1 MLPQQNKTHS
11 IKRKLVNYISAVISV
26 ILFTIFLTVDL
37 SVDTWVEDQFNQ
49 SLTNKANYL
58 KTLVEDDN
66 GNVEFDFA
74 GEFMSEY
81 EQAQASEF
89 YQLWHGEAIFERSD
103 SLNLFPNANLPFL
116 DMPINESKII
126 DVDLPNGHDGRALIS
141 HFIAHKDDRSTTG
154 LDVLNRMTLAIAAP
168 TDELNKVLIII
179 DIVFILTCVFGVF
192 GVRYLVT
199 RIVNKGLYP
208 LHNLNEQIKILD
220 ITGMAQTIES
230 DIKVEELEPIR
241 NELNKFITVNQK
253 LYSNEKRLTS
263 DIAHELKTPIAE
275 LISLS
280 EVALRYPEDKRIS
293 DTYTNDVLNISQRM
307 KTIVNNLLLLQ
318 RSSSSAIELSNQSI
332 ILKRL
337 IEQVIEELTFKHPNI
352 SKRIN
357 NMLDDNLTII
367 ADEFSL
373 NTILCNLIDNALF
386 YGITDQAVVLAATKN
401 EQSLTIAIS
410 NKVDKPLSS
419 GELTAIFAPLYQI
432 DSARTNSQRHGL
444 GLSIVQSLCNLNGF
458 EVSAKNMED
467 NMLRFNLVLPLEKI

>member
-81 EQAQASEF
+81 EQTQASEF

-103 SLNLFPNANLPFL
+103 SLDLFPNANLPFL
-116 DMPINESKII
+116 EMPINESKII
-126 DVDLPNGHDGRALIS
+126 DIELPNGHDGRALIS

-154 LDVLNRMTLAIAAP
+154 LDVFNRMTLTIAAP

-179 DIVFILTCVFGVF
+179 DVVFILTCIFGVF

-208 LHNLNEQIKILD
+208 LHNLNDQIKLLD
-220 ITGMAQTIES
+220 ITGVAQTIES

-280 EVALRYPEDKRIS
+280 EVAIRYPDDKRIS
-293 DTYTNDVLNISQRM
+293 DTYTSDVLNISQRM
-307 KTIVNNLLLLQ
+307 KTIVNSLLLLQ
-318 RSSSSAIELSNQSI
+318 RSSSNAFELSNQNI

-337 IEQVIEELTFKHPNI
+337 IDQVMEELTFKHLNI

-386 YGITDQAVVLAATKN
+386 YGITDQAIILDTIEN
-401 EQSLTIAIS
+401 EHSVTISIS
-410 NKVDKPLSS
+410 NKVDRLLNNEELS
-419 GELTAIFAPLYQI
+419 AIFDPLYQL
-432 DSARTNSQRHGL
+432 DSSRTNNQRHGL
-444 GLSIVQSLCNLNGF
+444 GLSIVQSLCDLNGF
-458 EVSAKNMED
+458 KINAQNNEN
-467 NMLRFNLVLPLEKI
+467 NTLTFNLTLPIK

>member
-126 DVDLPNGHDGRALIS
+126 DIELPNGHDGRALIS

-154 LDVLNRMTLAIAAP
+154 LDVFNRMALTIAAP

-179 DIVFILTCVFGVF
+179 DIVFILTCIFGVF

-208 LHNLNEQIKILD
+208 LHNLNDQIKLLD
-220 ITGMAQTIES
+220 ITGVAQTIES

-280 EVALRYPEDKRIS
+280 EVAIRYPDDKRIS
-293 DTYTNDVLNISQRM
+293 DTYTSDVLNISQRM
-307 KTIVNNLLLLQ
+307 KTIVNSLLLLQ
-318 RSSSSAIELSNQSI
+318 RSSSNAFELSNQNI
-332 ILKRL
+332 ILRRL
-337 IEQVIEELTFKHPNI
+337 IDQVMEELTFKHLNI

-357 NMLDDNLTII
+357 NMLDDDLTII

-386 YGITDQAVVLAATKN
+386 YGITDQAIILDAIEN
-401 EQSLTIAIS
+401 EHSLTISIS
-410 NKVDKPLSS
+410 NKVDKLLNNEELS
-419 GELTAIFAPLYQI
+419 AIFDPLYQL
-432 DSARTNSQRHGL
+432 DSSRTNNQPTVL
-444 GLSIVQSLCNLNGF
+444 G
-458 EVSAKNMED
+458 
-467 NMLRFNLVLPLEKI
+467 R

>member
-1 MLPQQNKTHS
+1 MSQQQNKSHS
-11 IKRKLVNYISAVISV
+11 IKRKLVNNISAVISV

-81 EQAQASEF
+81 EQTQASEF

-103 SLNLFPNANLPFL
+103 SLDLFPNANLPFL

-126 DVDLPNGHDGRALIS
+126 DIELPNGHDGRALIS
-141 HFIAHKDDRSTTG
+141 HFIAQKDDRSTTG
-154 LDVLNRMTLAIAAP
+154 LDVFNRMTLTIAAP

-179 DIVFILTCVFGVF
+179 DVVFILTCIFGVF

-208 LHNLNEQIKILD
+208 LHNLNDQIKLLD
-220 ITGMAQTIES
+220 ITGVAQTIES
-230 DIKVEELEPIR
+230 DFKVDEIEPIR
-241 NELNKFITVNQK
+241 NELNKFITVNQQ
-253 LYSNEKRLTS
+253 LYSNEKRLTN

-280 EVALRYPEDKRIS
+280 EVAIRYPDDKRIS
-293 DTYTNDVLNISQRM
+293 DTYTSDVLNISKRM
-307 KTIVNNLLLLQ
+307 KTIVNSLLLLQ
-318 RSSSSAIELSNQSI
+318 RSSSNAFELSNQNI

-337 IEQVIEELTFKHPNI
+337 IDQVIEELTFKHLNI

-357 NMLDDNLTII
+357 NMLDDDLTII

-386 YGITDQAVVLAATKN
+386 YGITDQAIILDTIEN
-401 EQSLTIAIS
+401 EHSVTISIS
-410 NKVDKPLSS
+410 NKVGRLLNNEELS
-419 GELTAIFAPLYQI
+419 AIFDPLYQL
-432 DSARTNSQRHGL
+432 DSSRTNNQRHGL
-444 GLSIVQSLCNLNGF
+444 GLSIVQSLCDLNGF
-458 EVSAKNMED
+458 KINAQNNKN
-467 NMLRFNLVLPLEKI
+467 NTLTFNLTLPLK

>member
-103 SLNLFPNANLPFL
+103 SLDLFPNANLPFL

-126 DVDLPNGHDGRALIS
+126 DIELPNGHDGRALIS
-141 HFIAHKDDRSTTG
+141 HFIAHKDDRSITG
-154 LDVLNRMTLAIAAP
+154 LDVFNRMTLTIAAP

-179 DIVFILTCVFGVF
+179 DVVFILTCIFGVF

-208 LHNLNEQIKILD
+208 LHNLNDQIKLLD
-220 ITGMAQTIES
+220 ITGVAQTIES

-241 NELNKFITVNQK
+241 NELNKFITINQK
-253 LYSNEKRLTS
+253 LYSNEKHLTS

-280 EVALRYPEDKRIS
+280 EVAIRYPDDKRIS
-293 DTYTNDVLNISQRM
+293 DTYTSDVLNISQRM
-307 KTIVNNLLLLQ
+307 KTIVNSLLLLQ
-318 RSSSSAIELSNQSI
+318 RSSSNAFELSNQNI

-337 IEQVIEELTFKHPNI
+337 IDQVIEELTFKHLNI

-357 NMLDDNLTII
+357 NMLDDDLTII

-386 YGITDQAVVLAATKN
+386 YGITDQAIILDAIEN
-401 EQSLTIAIS
+401 EYSVTISIS
-410 NKVDKPLSS
+410 NKVDKLLNNEELS
-419 GELTAIFAPLYQI
+419 AIFDPLYQL
-432 DSARTNSQRHGL
+432 DSSRTNNQRHGL
-444 GLSIVQSLCNLNGF
+444 GLSIVQSLCDLNGF
-458 EVSAKNMED
+458 KINAQNNEN
-467 NMLRFNLVLPLEKI
+467 NTLTFNLTLPIK

>member
-103 SLNLFPNANLPFL
+103 SLDLFPNANLPFL

-126 DVDLPNGHDGRALIS
+126 DIELPNGHDGRALIS
-141 HFIAHKDDRSTTG
+141 HFIAQKDDRSTTG
-154 LDVLNRMTLAIAAP
+154 LDVFNRMTLTIAAP

-179 DIVFILTCVFGVF
+179 DVVFILTCIFGVF

-208 LHNLNEQIKILD
+208 LHNLNDQIKLLD
-220 ITGMAQTIES
+220 ITGVAQTIES

-280 EVALRYPEDKRIS
+280 EVAIRYPEDKRIS
-293 DTYTNDVLNISQRM
+293 DTYTSDVLDISQRM
-307 KTIVNNLLLLQ
+307 KTIVNSLLLLQ
-318 RSSSSAIELSNQSI
+318 RSSSNAFELSNQNI

-337 IEQVIEELTFKHPNI
+337 IDQVIEELTFKHLNI

-357 NMLDDNLTII
+357 NMLDDDLTII

-386 YGITDQAVVLAATKN
+386 YGITDQAIILDTIEN
-401 EQSLTIAIS
+401 EHSVTISIS
-410 NKVDKPLSS
+410 NKVDRLLNNEELS
-419 GELTAIFAPLYQI
+419 AIFDPLYQL
-432 DSARTNSQRHGL
+432 DSSRTNNQRHGL
-444 GLSIVQSLCNLNGF
+444 GLSIVQSLCDLNGF
-458 EVSAKNMED
+458 KINAQNNEN
-467 NMLRFNLVLPLEKI
+467 NTLTFNLTLPIK

>member
-103 SLNLFPNANLPFL
+103 SLDLFPNANLPFL
-116 DMPINESKII
+116 NMPINESKII
-126 DVDLPNGHDGRALIS
+126 DIELPNGHDGRALIS
-141 HFIAHKDDRSTTG
+141 HFIAQKDDRSTTG
-154 LDVLNRMTLAIAAP
+154 LDVFNRMTLTIAAP

-179 DIVFILTCVFGVF
+179 DVVFILTCIFGVF

-208 LHNLNEQIKILD
+208 LHNLNDQIKLLD
-220 ITGMAQTIES
+220 ITGVAQTIES

-280 EVALRYPEDKRIS
+280 EVAIRYPEDKRIS
-293 DTYTNDVLNISQRM
+293 DTYTSDVLDISQRM
-307 KTIVNNLLLLQ
+307 KTIVNSLLLLQ
-318 RSSSSAIELSNQSI
+318 RSSSNAFELSNQTI

-337 IEQVIEELTFKHPNI
+337 IDQIIEELAFKHLNI

-357 NMLDDNLTII
+357 NMLDDDLTII

-386 YGITDQAVVLAATKN
+386 YGITDQAIILDTIEN
-401 EQSLTIAIS
+401 EHSVTISIS
-410 NKVDKPLSS
+410 NKVDRLLNNEELS
-419 GELTAIFAPLYQI
+419 AIFDPLYQL
-432 DSARTNSQRHGL
+432 DSSRTNNQRHGL
-444 GLSIVQSLCNLNGF
+444 GLSIVQSLCDLNGF
-458 EVSAKNMED
+458 KINAQNNEN
-467 NMLRFNLVLPLEKI
+467 NTLTFNLTLPIK